1 MSTRIRVTIWNEY
14 RHEIHHERVKQIYP
28 DGIHMTIKRNLSQ
41 YADFKIRTA
50 ILDSPEHGLTYE
62 VLSNTE
68 VLLWWGHIAHEEVS
82 DEIVDRVHRRV
93 LEGMGLI
100 VLHSGHFSKI
110 FRNLLGTTCSLK
122 WREIGEKERIWNIEP
137 SHPIAEGIGDYFEL
151 PHAEMYGERFDI
163 PTPERL
169 VFVSWFAGGEVF
181 RSGCCWE
188 RGHGRL
194 FYFKPGHETY
204 PIFENHNVIR
214 ILANAVRWARP
225 RIIQQHRCSKSKPL
239 EKII

>member
-14 RHEIHHERVKQIYP
+14 RHEIHNEHVKQIYP
-28 DGIHMTIKRNLSQ
+28 DGMHMTIKRNLSQ
-41 YADFKIRTA
+41 YGDFNIRTA
-50 ILDSPEHGLTYE
+50 ILDSPDHGLTDE
-62 VLSNTE
+62 VVNSTD
-68 VLLWWGHIAHEEVS
+68 VMLWWGHIAHEEVS

-100 VLHSGHFSKI
+100 VLHSGHFSKV

-151 PHAEMYGERFDI
+151 PQSEMYGERFDI
-163 PTPERL
+163 PAPDKL

-204 PIFENHNVIR
+204 PIFENHNIIR
-214 ILANAVRWARP
+214 ILANAIRWATP
-225 RIIQQHRCSKSKPL
+225 RIIQQHWCSESKPL